1 MIKHLLRILIKLN
14 LEIDKKKLEL
24 NFFISIIIFIHYL

>member
-14 LEIDKKKLEL
+14 LEIDKKKLEF
-24 NFFISIIIFIHYL
+24 NFLISIILFIHYL

>member
-24 NFFISIIIFIHYL
+24 NFLISIIIFIHYL